1 MFTLKK
7 IALMLIYI
15 SLLTSNAANAM
26 ITSSFDFFDYNAI
39 GYTNHSQVSVQFK
52 KENRRDDPNDCS
64 GYFGSGEEN
73 CVIADGEY
81 GTDIERVDNGFF
93 INKFEVINNDTLV
106 NSQGWEF
113 DGKDGEDELQ
123 NGVWTYDASAPY
135 PSIYYWVA
143 KSSKSFILNWVIHND
158 DKSPDCDTQ
167 FSIDCLNA
175 AVAVTTGAWATPKQH
190 SCRDGKEATQAGLSH
205 LTFYGAKPVPEP
217 ATLALFALALFGL
230 TARRKNTIS

>member
-1 MFTLKK
+1 
-7 IALMLIYI
+7 MLICI
-15 SLLTSNAANAM
+15 SLLMSNAANSM
-26 ITSSFDFFDYNAI
+26 ETKPLKFVGYNAN
-39 GYTNHSQVSVQFK
+39 GYTNHSQVSVLFK
-52 KENRRDDPNDCS
+52 KTEKKDDPNDCS

-73 CVIADGEY
+73 CEIADGEY
-81 GTDIERVDNGFF
+81 GTDDVTQVNNGIFL
-93 INKFEVINNDTLV
+93 NKFEVINDDTLV

-123 NGVWTYDASAPY
+123 NGVWTYDAPAPY